1 MINHKHNFI
10 FIEVHKTGSSTIQSI
25 LENVLD
31 VKNRI
36 KHVPLDYYSNK
47 FPTKFNNYFK
57 FMFVRNPWSR
67 VISLYKR
74 EIKEN
79 DYSGG
84 LESFINRIKFATS
97 FCQVTG
103 QAQMG
108 LPRNKLE
115 KLNQIDY
122 GRINDSDKIHMDFIG
137 KTENLENDLRF
148 IFKKINLDWSENIW
162 GKYKNSNRGS
172 YKKHYTEYYNNKT
185 NKMIGEKFAKD
196 IEYFGYQ
203 FGA

>member
-1 MINHKHNFI
+1 MINHKHKFI
-10 FIEVHKTGSSTIQSI
+10 FIEVHKTGSSTTQAV
-25 LENVLD
+25 LQNVLNES
-31 VKNRI
+31 NRT
-36 KHVPLDYYSNK
+36 KHVPLDYYLNK

-74 EIKEN
+74 EVRRKS
-79 DYSGG
+79 YSGD
-84 LESFINRIKFATS
+84 LESFINKIEFATS
-97 FCQVTG
+97 FCEVIGEQTLD
-103 QAQMG
+103 
-108 LPRNKLE
+108 LPRSKLE

-122 GRINDSDKIHMDFIG
+122 GKINGSDKIHMDFIG
-137 KTENLENDLRF
+137 RIENLENDLRF

-185 NKMIGEKFAKD
+185 KKIIGEKFAED
-196 IEYFGYQ
+196 IEYFGYK
-203 FGA
+203 FEA